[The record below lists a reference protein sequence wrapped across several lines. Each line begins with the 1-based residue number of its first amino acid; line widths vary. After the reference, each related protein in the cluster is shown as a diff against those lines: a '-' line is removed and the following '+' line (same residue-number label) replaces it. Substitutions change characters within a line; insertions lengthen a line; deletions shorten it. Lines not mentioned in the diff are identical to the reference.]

1 MVPPPVYS
9 VLTSRNGFVYRG
21 GDREEASRRYRVAV
35 RGAEA
40 TGEVSAVLM
49 ADSTVIERWERS
61 TGKRIRLDFLPE
73 WIERLVIRAGKRLHF
88 FGMEGDK
95 G

>member
-1 MVPPPVYS
+1 M
-9 VLTSRNGFVYRG
+9 TSRNGFVYRG
-21 GDREEASRRYRVAV
+21 GDREGATRCYRVAV
-35 RGAEA
+35 RDAAE

-49 ADSTVIERWERS
+49 VDSVVIERWERS
-61 TGKRIRLDFLPE
+61 TAKSVRLDFLPE

-88 FGMEGDK
+88 FGMEEDK